1 MYGSTSNRAGKV
13 CPDFEGRV
21 VTPLLRISILRISRG
36 LILGWGSIG
45 NILGSKVRRVGCHIS
60 YNILTR
66 GALLWCSRSPRP
78 SSVIRREMAGSK
90 GWLGGGCYECASSLE
105 FLYWYHLSA
114 SSPDGAPLV
123 FGGGCRVEAIGWA
136 SIIVGSL
143 SNYCS

>member
-66 GALLWCSRSPRP
+66 GHSYGARAAPGLALLFDGRWLSR
-78 SSVIRREMAGSK
+78 K
-90 GWLGGGCYECASSLE
+90 
-105 FLYWYHLSA
+105 
-114 SSPDGAPLV
+114 D
-123 FGGGCRVEAIGWA
+123 GWA
-136 SIIVGSL
+136 GDATNVL
-143 SNYCS
+143 PH